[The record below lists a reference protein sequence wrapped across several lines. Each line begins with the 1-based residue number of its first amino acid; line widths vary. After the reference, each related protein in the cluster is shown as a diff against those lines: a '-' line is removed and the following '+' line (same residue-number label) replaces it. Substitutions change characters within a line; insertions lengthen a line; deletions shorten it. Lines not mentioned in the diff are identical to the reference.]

1 MPNRGAATVR
11 FASANSLG
19 RIPLAVGKG
28 SACVRLCRP
37 CASTY
42 GRPEPSHAAWHG
54 MQCLATAQHASCRPR
69 ATRAWLAQSRLLRS
83 AWCRNGKRS
92 AAICSTACRN
102 IHIARCNIHYTTY
115 NMHHAAYILASPIE
129 APPPSLPLSYHNT
142 TVLVSGCHCCC
153 WLQWSECTTSCGGGV
168 RSRQRL
174 LLSTSATR
182 FGLGG
187 ADYTG

>member
-11 FASANSLG
+11 FASANSLV
-19 RIPLAVGKG
+19 RIPWPLGKDLHAFVCTGRVQAHMVG
-28 SACVRLCRP
+28 
-37 CASTY
+37 
-42 GRPEPSHAAWHG
+42 PSHAAWHG

-102 IHIARCNIHYTTY
+102 IHHARCNIHHTTCT
-115 NMHHAAYILASPIE
+115 MHHAAYILASPIE
-129 APPPSLPLSYHNT
+129 APPPSLPFSYHNT
-142 TVLVSGCHCCC
+142 TVLVSGCHGCC